1 MLATVYRKYDQ
12 ALIVA
17 GCALTSFLTMGWMVN
32 DIHLREKR
40 QLRQEYECKI
50 SNLTK
55 EIAMMKMNYSST
67 QNLK

>member
-1 MLATVYRKYDQ
+1 
-12 ALIVA
+12 VA

-40 QLRQEYECKI
+40 QLQQEYEYKI
-50 SNLTK
+50 SNLSK